1 MALKD
6 TIRNSVKKSS
16 EEIYYIDGVDAFVRK
31 KIGFKSK
38 WANASEQ
45 SRVDAILKMKGS
57 DVALMLSKKNPGNI
71 QLSSYSDSNKVV
83 LFDHLCHE
91 APDRAYGVFFG
102 VNGSSLNEITESSK
116 CRLAMQKSFVESQRI
131 LHTRRKEAETKKLAI
146 KEKHSKSL

>member
-71 QLSSYSDSNKVV
+71 QLSSYSD
-83 LFDHLCHE
+83 LL
-91 APDRAYGVFFG
+91 Y
-102 VNGSSLNEITESSK
+102 
-116 CRLAMQKSFVESQRI
+116 
-131 LHTRRKEAETKKLAI
+131 
-146 KEKHSKSL
+146 